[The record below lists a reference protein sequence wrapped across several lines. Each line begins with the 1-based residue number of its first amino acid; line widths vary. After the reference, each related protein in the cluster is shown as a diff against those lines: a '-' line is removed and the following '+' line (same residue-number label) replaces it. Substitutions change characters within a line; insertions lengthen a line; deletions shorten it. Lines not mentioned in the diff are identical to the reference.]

1 MSPIVFIAL
10 KLLTERKRQALVSTL
25 GVAIGV
31 AAFISMSAVM
41 NGFQIYFIR
50 QAIDINAHIT
60 LKVQEEDD
68 EGRILRAAYG
78 DGVVADVL
86 GSRPKELKDKI
97 IGYNNFLKQ
106 YSSDPRIIGIAP
118 HLTGEGII
126 NYGTKDQGVS
136 MIGVDPA
143 LERTAS
149 VVDDYLEHKNLDK
162 LITDRN
168 SVILGKELARDLGV
182 KEIGKK
188 VTIVSPAGGLYTLKV
203 ADFFDSGITS
213 IDKTRVYFNMRT
225 LQAILDKPNEV
236 NELII
241 KLEDVDNAESIA
253 REMSRDTGYYAESW
267 QRAFRN
273 FLQIFKMQNMI
284 TYMIVFAILIVSAF
298 GIFNIMMMT
307 VLEKKKDIAILKAI
321 GYEDREIT
329 KIFVLQGILV
339 GFIGALLGCLLGYL
353 IQEWLASLRFDIVGI
368 IRTKGFVLDRSPAF
382 FVYGFIFAMIFS
394 FLASFYPSWRASKLF
409 PVDIFRSSV

>member
-1 MSPIVFIAL
+1 MFIAL

-41 NGFQIYFIR
+41 NGFQLYFIR

-97 IGYNNFLKQ
+97 IGYNNFLNQ
-106 YSSDPRIIGIAP
+106 YSSDPRVVGIAP

-126 NYGTKDQGVS
+126 NYGTKDKGVS
-136 MIGVDPA
+136 MIGVNPE

-162 LITDRN
+162 LVTDRN
-168 SVILGKELARDLGV
+168 SVILGKELAKDLGV

-236 NELII
+236 NELIV
-241 KLEDVDNAESIA
+241 KLEDVDDAESIA
-253 REMSRDTGYYAESW
+253 KEMSRDTGYYAESW

-329 KIFVLQGILV
+329 KIFVIQGILV

-353 IQEWLASLRFDIVGI
+353 IQEWLAALRFDIVGI
-368 IRTKGFVLDRSPAF
+368 IRTKGFVLDRRPAF
-382 FVYGFIFAMIFS
+382 FIYGFIFAMIFS

>member
-1 MSPIVFIAL
+1 MFIAL

-41 NGFQIYFIR
+41 NGFQLYFIR

-97 IGYNNFLKQ
+97 IGYNNFLNQ
-106 YSSDPRIIGIAP
+106 YSSDPRVVGIAP

-126 NYGTKDQGVS
+126 NYGTKDKGVS
-136 MIGVDPA
+136 MIGVNPE

-162 LITDRN
+162 LVTDRN
-168 SVILGKELARDLGV
+168 SVILGKELAKDLGV

-213 IDKTRVYFNMRT
+213 IDKTRVNLNMRT

-236 NELII
+236 NELIV
-241 KLEDVDNAESIA
+241 KLEDVDDAESIA
-253 REMSRDTGYYAESW
+253 KEMSRDTGYYADSW
-267 QRAFRN
+267 QSAFRN

-329 KIFVLQGILV
+329 KIFVIQGILV

-353 IQEWLASLRFDIVGI
+353 IQEWLAALRFDIVGI
-368 IRTKGFVLDRSPAF
+368 IRTKGFVLDRRPAF
-382 FVYGFIFAMIFS
+382 FIYGFIFAMIFS
-394 FLASFYPSWRASKLF
+394 FLAAFYPSWRASKLF

>member
-41 NGFQIYFIR
+41 NGFQLYFIR

-60 LKVQEEDD
+60 LRVQEEDD

-106 YSSDPRIIGIAP
+106 YSADPRIVGIAP

-126 NYGTKDQGVS
+126 NYGTKDKGVS
-136 MIGVDPA
+136 MIGVDPE
-143 LERTAS
+143 LERSAS
-149 VVDDYLEHKNLDK
+149 VVDDYLQHKNLDK
-162 LITDRN
+162 LVTDRN
-168 SVILGKELARDLGV
+168 SVILGSELARDLGV

-225 LQAILDKPNEV
+225 LQAILDKPNQV
-236 NELII
+236 NELIV
-241 KLEDVDNAESIA
+241 KLKDVDDAESIA
-253 REMSRDTGYYAESW
+253 REMSSDTGYYAESW

-329 KIFVLQGILV
+329 KIFVIQGILV

-368 IRTKGFVLDRSPAF
+368 IRTKGFVLDRRPAF
-382 FVYGFIFAMIFS
+382 FVYGFIFAMLFS

>member
-31 AAFISMSAVM
+31 AAFIAMSAVM
-41 NGFQIYFIR
+41 NGFQLYFIR

-68 EGRILRAAYG
+68 EGRIIRAAYG

-97 IGYNNFLKQ
+97 IGYGSFLKQ
-106 YSSDPRIIGIAP
+106 YSNDPRIMGIAP

-126 NYGTKDQGVS
+126 NYGTKNRGVS
-136 MIGVDPA
+136 MIGVDPE

-162 LITDRN
+162 LVTDRN
-168 SVILGKELARDLGV
+168 SVILGSELAKDLGV

-188 VTIVSPAGGLYTLKV
+188 VTIVSPEGGLYTLN
-203 ADFFDSGITS
+203 SGITS

-236 NELII
+236 NELIV
-241 KLEDVDNAESIA
+241 KLHDVDGAENIA
-253 REMSRDTGYYAESW
+253 QEMSRDTGYYAESW

-284 TYMIVFAILIVSAF
+284 TFMIVFAILIVSAF

-329 KIFVLQGILV
+329 RIFVLQGILV
-339 GFIGALLGCLLGYL
+339 GFVGALLGCLFGYL
-353 IQEWLASLRFDIVGI
+353 IQEWLASLQFDIVGI
-368 IRTKGFVLDRSPAF
+368 IRTKGFVLDRSPSY
-382 FVYGFIFAMIFS
+382 FVYGFLFAMVFS

>member
-31 AAFISMSAVM
+31 AAFIAMSAVM
-41 NGFQIYFIR
+41 NGFQLYFIR

-97 IGYNNFLKQ
+97 IGYGNFLKQ
-106 YSSDPRIIGIAP
+106 YSNDPRIMGIAP

-126 NYGTKDQGVS
+126 NYGTKNRGVS
-136 MIGVDPA
+136 MIGVDPE

-168 SVILGKELARDLGV
+168 SVILGSELARDLGV

-188 VTIVSPAGGLYTLKV
+188 VTIVSPEGGLYTLKV
-203 ADFFDSGITS
+203 ADIFNSGITS
-213 IDKTRVYFNMRT
+213 IDKTRVYFNLRT

-236 NELII
+236 NELIV

-253 REMSRDTGYYAESW
+253 QEMSRDTGYYAESW
-267 QRAFRN
+267 QRAFQN

-284 TYMIVFAILIVSAF
+284 TFMIVFAILIVSAF

-329 KIFVLQGILV
+329 RIFVLQGILV
-339 GFIGALLGCLLGYL
+339 GFIGALLGCLFGYL

-368 IRTKGFVLDRSPAF
+368 IRTKGFVLDRSPSY
-382 FVYGFIFAMIFS
+382 FVYGFLFAMVFS